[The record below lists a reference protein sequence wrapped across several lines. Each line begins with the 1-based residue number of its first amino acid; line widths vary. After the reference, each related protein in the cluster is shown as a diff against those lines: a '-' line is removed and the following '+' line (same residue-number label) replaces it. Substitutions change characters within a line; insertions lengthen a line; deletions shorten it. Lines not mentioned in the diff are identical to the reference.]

1 MQPASGLLVYGKNK
15 EAEKYFQR
23 IVQDNHSVV
32 MKVSPITTISG
43 LTSEV
48 SQVYLTILCGV
59 PKVAS
64 GLVKGGIIRT
74 VKSKGGPRFSIVPSG
89 GTKGTHRV

>member
-1 MQPASGLLVYGKNK
+1 M
-15 EAEKYFQR
+15 
-23 IVQDNHSVV
+23 
-32 MKVSPITTISG
+32 
-43 LTSEV
+43 

-89 GTKGTHRV
+89 GTKGTHRLLSFIVGHYPCLLCTSLHRGLC

>member
-1 MQPASGLLVYGKNK
+1 M
-15 EAEKYFQR
+15 
-23 IVQDNHSVV
+23 
-32 MKVSPITTISG
+32 
-43 LTSEV
+43 

-89 GTKGTHRV
+89 GTKGAHCL